1 MKTPLDNDLNEVY
14 EAFNQKHDQ
23 LRVSLMASL
32 PSTST
37 QHKQRSKFAH
47 IGAFIGGT
55 IMRNKITKLTA
66 AVVVII
72 AVLVGMHWIGSSIDG
87 TSLAFGE
94 VLENLARVQTLHARL
109 ITNGKEAE
117 VWAKRPNMLRFDYTD
132 GKYEISNGPTIWVV
146 DFKNNKATQKPSWYY
161 KDAQRRGID
170 VLDTLISMKYTD
182 NFSGFFSEGPTRQIK
197 KNNKLHDVYQMKL
210 DEYGDRIEFE
220 ALVDSEMHLIETMKI
235 EIYEAAKLLQSFEL
249 SILDYDQPIPDSMFV
264 FEPSEGMQVII
275 KEPDDSESVPAHTE
289 GSTLSGRI
297 IWASSRKPVTGA
309 RLTFWG
315 GRIERTPE
323 GKSKD
328 KFFVR
333 AETNRNGYWQITGAP
348 AGSVE
353 MSVRSWEFEWP
364 AVPTFTS
371 NADSPLHPRI
381 VVDGQ
386 SEYSGLNFKVYKPK
400 DLYARITVDV
410 TDEDGHPIEGASGH
424 LQYAETWGMHQH
436 VEAIPRK
443 RQFSGPDG
451 KFDAAN
457 IWPSVRP
464 VKLSVGPRDSNCPYP
479 IRSVFTEPF
488 IIQPKQHYHFD
499 IVLSYK
505 REMTV
510 KVIDSDYKPLEGVS
524 VSILDQ
530 HAAPFFPLRA
540 RDPAEVLFTDSDGLA
555 DVSGMFP
562 GEDIIIALKRLD
574 SQQPNP
580 RKPLAFACVPAMAP
594 LNREKPIVEVI
605 FDDRPI
611 IVQGSLALDSM
622 VDSALVFIR
631 VTGEPGDKS
640 SMMVLRTKVDEN
652 GKFILQ
658 GVPAGKIRIC
668 CSSYHIGHNNRRD
681 EGSITTEPG
690 NSYTVEFTEQG
701 LQLIEQ
707 KANP

>member
-1 MKTPLDNDLNEVY
+1 MTDKETIEEILKKLGQAIGTDDSIARNVMSRINTATFCESDRINKLKKKLIIGRLLTNR
-14 EAFNQKHDQ
+14 
-23 LRVSLMASL
+23 L
-32 PSTST
+32 T
-37 QHKQRSKFAH
+37 KFA
-47 IGAFIGGT
+47 
-55 IMRNKITKLTA
+55 A
-66 AVVVII
+66 AAAIVIV
-72 AVLVGMHWIGSSIDG
+72 VLVCIHRFGDTIHG
-87 TSLAFGE
+87 TNLAFGE

-109 ITNGKEAE
+109 ITNSKEAE

-146 DFKNNKATQKPSWYY
+146 DVKNNKATQKPSWYY

-170 VLDTLISMKYTD
+170 VLDTLVSMKYTD

-197 KNNKLHDVYQMKL
+197 KNNNKLYDVYQMKF

-220 ALVDSEMHLIETMKI
+220 ALVDSEMHLIESMKI

-249 SILDYDQPIPDSMFV
+249 SILDYDEPIPDSMFV
-264 FEPSEGMQVII
+264 FEPSEGMQIVV
-275 KEPDDSESVPAHTE
+275 KEPDDSESMPMQTE

-323 GKSKD
+323 GKSKH
-328 KFFVR
+328 KYFVR
-333 AETNRNGYWQITGAP
+333 AETNRNGDWQITGAP
-348 AGSVE
+348 AGGIS

-364 AVPTFTS
+364 AVPIFTT
-371 NADSPLHPRI
+371 NVDSPLHPRI

-424 LQYAETWGMHQH
+424 LQYAETWDMHQH
-436 VEAIPRK
+436 VDAIPRK

-451 KFDAAN
+451 KFDNAN
-457 IWPSVRP
+457 IWPSIRP
-464 VKLSVGPRDSNCPYP
+464 VKLSVGPSDSNCPYP

-488 IIQPKQHYHFD
+488 IIQPKQCYHFD
-499 IVLSYK
+499 IVLPYK

-510 KVIDSDYKPLEGVS
+510 KVVDSDYKPLEGVS

-530 HAAPFFPLRA
+530 HAAPFFPLLG
-540 RDPAEVLFTDSDGLA
+540 RDSEMLFTDSDGLV

-574 SQQPNP
+574 SQQPYP
-580 RKPLAFACVPAMAP
+580 RKPLAFACVPATAP
-594 LNREKPIVEVI
+594 LNREKHIVEVI

-611 IVQGSLALDSM
+611 IVQGSLALDYM
-622 VDSALVFIR
+622 VDSALVFVR

-668 CSSYHIGHNNRRD
+668 CSYRIGQNSRRD
-681 EGSITTEPG
+681 EGTITTEPG
-690 NSYTVEFTEQG
+690 NSYTVKFNEQG
-701 LQLIEQ
+701 LQLI
-707 KANP
+707 K

>member
-1 MKTPLDNDLNEVY
+1 MKTPLDNDLNDVY
-14 EAFNQKHDQ
+14 EVFNQNHDH
-23 LRVSLMASL
+23 LRQTLMASL
-32 PSTST
+32 PN
-37 QHKQRSKFAH
+37 RSPRRTARIKK
-47 IGAFIGGT
+47 FIGSA
-55 IMRNKITKLTA
+55 IMKSRITKLA
-66 AVVVII
+66 AAAVVII
-72 AVLVGMHWIGSSIDG
+72 AVLVGLHWIGGSIDG

-109 ITNGKEAE
+109 ITNGKKAE

-132 GKYEISNGPTIWVV
+132 SKYEISNGPTTWVV
-146 DFKNNKATQKPSWYY
+146 DVKNNKATQKPSWYY

-170 VLDTLISMKYTD
+170 VLDALVSMECTD
-182 NFSGFFSEGPTRQIK
+182 NFSGFFSEGSSRRIK
-197 KNNKLHDVYQMKL
+197 KDNKLYDVYQMRL
-210 DEYGDRIEFE
+210 DEHGDRIAFE
-220 ALVDSEMHLIETMKI
+220 ALVDSETYIIHLMKV
-235 EIYEAAKLLQSFEL
+235 EIYEAAKLTQSFEL
-249 SILDYDQPIPDSMFV
+249 SILDYDKPIPDSMFV
-264 FEPSEGMQVII
+264 FKPSEGMQVVV
-275 KEPDDSESVPAHTE
+275 KEPEDSESVPIQTD

-297 IWASSRKPVTGA
+297 IWASSRKPVAGA

-323 GKSKD
+323 GKSKH

-333 AETNRNGYWQITGAP
+333 AETDRNGYWQITGIAT
-348 AGSVE
+348 GSVE
-353 MSVRSWEFEWP
+353 MSVRSWEFEGP
-364 AVPTFTS
+364 ALPRLS
-371 NADSPLHPRI
+371 NKDDSPLQPRI

-386 SEYSGLNFKVYKPK
+386 SKYSGLNFKVYKPK

-424 LQYAETWGMHQH
+424 LQYAETWDMHQH
-436 VEAIPRK
+436 VDAIPRK

-457 IWPSVRP
+457 IWPSIRL
-464 VKLSVGPRDSNCPYP
+464 VKLSVGPRGPDCPYP

-488 IIQPKQHYHFD
+488 IIQPKQRYHFD
-499 IVLSYK
+499 IVLPYK

-510 KVIDSDYKPLEGVS
+510 KVVDSDYTPLEGVS

-530 HAAPFFPLRA
+530 HAAPFFPLPG
-540 RDPAEVLFTDSDGLA
+540 RDSEMLFTNSDGLV

-574 SQQPNP
+574 SQQPEP
-580 RKPLAFACVPAMAP
+580 RKPLAFACVPSTAP
-594 LNREKPIVEVI
+594 LDREKPIVEVI

-622 VDSALVFIR
+622 VDSAWVFIR
-631 VTGEPGDKS
+631 VTGEPGDES

-668 CSSYHIGHNNRRD
+668 CSYHIGQDSRRD
-681 EGSITTEPG
+681 EGTIKTEPG